1 MKYAWLPLAKDN
13 YNGRWQAS
21 DAIHI
26 ISVDMYNGIAHISM
40 GGEVLLNLF
49 ELGYEICSGIST
61 PCNIL
66 GLVVDAGLSVDF
78 SHLEC
83 LTSSSVKL
91 AI

>member
-40 GGEVLLNLF
+40 TIVFAE
-49 ELGYEICSGIST
+49 
-61 PCNIL
+61 
-66 GLVVDAGLSVDF
+66 A
-78 SHLEC
+78 
-83 LTSSSVKL
+83 
-91 AI
+91 